1 MPLTIEKIEPDS
13 PAKRAGLLNGDTILT
28 INGEEAIDMS
38 LAAASRRVEGA
49 GHSLTVGVVRGLYDP
64 VLHDFEPIY
73 DYEPDDSGRQSEP
86 TEVVFEIQKFVEP
99 SDIGSQL
106 LELGD
111 SPNQLSESRS
121 LTASPY
127 VTPTKPY
134 RPFST
139 EPIVEIPPL
148 EDPIILN
155 PNYRDQFGKS
165 PIDNDPDY
173 LLSPFNR
180 DALGPNRYKLPI
192 SEQYDPDGTR
202 FKQSTEVVEKLLK
215 YEKHVKSLSKDLEVV
230 DVTKET
236 KVCDTAVERKASM
249 SKDVSFKE
257 SLIEDVKS
265 EKKGVRISE
274 ESVRRE
280 SKSFEK
286 KEMFKEEIEEES
298 IREELQYIEKM
309 RQEIDLEKIEETA
322 MSVVDASI
330 ERAVSVAEEIKKEI
344 DEELSSSEQQE
355 KSEVK
360 YEKREESSEV
370 IDKTESKQE
379 TKEYAERKMSREERT
394 ETQDATQR
402 IARKDVQQTESSE
415 QFETEH
421 GKMDV
426 HRKSLVT
433 EEYKQEYLEEPRQAF
448 SREGSESRS
457 EAKLKFKKAA
467 KTVAS
472 SVKGEKTTAEQR
484 AYTIGLQT
492 IPNIRGT
499 VHSSYHYDLL
509 LRTFF
514 IHLTDVMVALSRFL
528 LTQPVFN
535 QLEQSLT
542 ESRYESGERDTQV
555 RKSSHV
561 VEKDVMKAQEA
572 KKVETKQTRQLI
584 TPVPVEKKA
593 VSQKIEKD
601 VKIQEQKIEKDVK
614 IQEQKIEKKEIMK
627 PVPVKAEQIQVQQ
640 EQKIEQEMMVSEK
653 KSGAEMAQRSEK
665 KLTKEMTQKL
675 GAVISEFQTIAVE
688 DAKEQMLMKSRR
700 SRSRSQIEEEVA
712 KESDPLE
719 WLSKVDSRRTSQE
732 KMEMSKTE
740 FSSEKIE
747 KKSFVETKEE
757 TVHKKPKP
765 PKQTYIAIVESHVY
779 TNKDAIFE
787 EHVTDISETSSV
799 QSAEEINTAFEAVE
813 TVSAENVAIES
824 AVRQLETAKIVE
836 ETHKLD
842 KVVAKSAAV
851 VQKHEEVIHD
861 TKELVQEEVK
871 KETAVQKT
879 DIQEVIVQETKEI
892 VEPVV
897 EIKESKVE
905 KVEKVAIDINKSL
918 AIAESTEV
926 SMLESAIEL
935 KEEKQKVEKVAIDV
949 NESLAI
955 AESAEVT
962 TLESKAEFKDVEVKA
977 ETVAIIEE
985 EKIEEKVIETKPEV
999 LEAPK
1004 PVEVVEI
1011 TETIKLKPKDT
1022 KTVHD
1027 ESAELKIVKIVPVDS
1042 VLSPEIIEVEDISE
1056 LISKSV
1062 ISQVAVGDQ
1071 ISIDASKEVSATS
1084 SITEKSSKSGKK
1096 ESAADVSSAVSQV
1109 SSQSEASAVSKELS
1123 VSQKLESTSQSSETQ
1138 EASFTAKSVDRK
1150 LSLRTDLDRQT
1161 SVQSPPSSIDTPTP
1175 STVPP
1180 TPVTDEYVFK
1190 LSLPLPKSRSA
1201 TPVPRDST
1209 PTPDDEDPNIVKK
1222 KLIPHIET
1230 TIERVVYDPP
1240 LPTPTTDPQSP
1251 VFTKP
1256 VLNGGGIKPVYSKP
1270 GLKGGAVRPVY
1281 IKPGLRGGG
1290 IRPVY
1295 RKPGLFGGAD
1305 NQDYSKEEIREIERK
1320 SSLLASAI
1328 DETIKSIEE
1337 YKEEVGIDTKKEV
1350 KTQEFKEEKIT
1361 KSYKESYSKEVKTE
1375 SIQNGFQEIDTKID
1389 EIMEQ
1394 CNALVSIADSETP
1407 KITENETQ
1415 GIVTEVD
1422 EKESRKQSVEIDVK
1436 IETEPSDE
1444 KSKEKSVKFENEVK
1458 IVEVEIIDEKIP
1470 EVEKKESIRVDIPV
1484 EKEPAPVAEPV
1495 PIILDP
1501 VPPTPVV
1508 EKQPEELL
1516 QPRVVPEVPVVQAPV
1531 RIEEEKKPD
1540 PLLGFRPVVFDPEN
1554 LQRQT
1559 YQYPFVEEP
1568 MVPQEPRGSPYMS
1581 ETGEIIGTI
1590 QGIVDGLETPV
1601 MDEEVAKELGKP
1613 GISEEKIATLISGE
1627 AEMLREAHVM
1637 GLSRVLSSH
1646 MHRADDSSVDFQVI
1660 KPMIGTLKDSEVIKA
1675 LNEEI
1680 AREKAE
1686 QKKKEEKRWTTFLQ
1700 KPKRPVPKAKFGYQ
1714 GWTQDEEVVAE
1725 PYKVKI
1731 VKQAKPKVAPDY
1743 KPEDFETG
1751 PLPWEER
1758 AHTEASLPPVEPE
1771 EPILIPEVPEFL
1783 EAVDP
1788 LKESEVP
1795 DLEDTG
1801 IPLPPPREPT
1811 PPPIV
1816 VEQPEPEPI
1825 PEEPEEEV
1833 APEEQKV
1840 EKTETKEDM
1849 ENRMAEQL
1857 VRSVQSMVDPNASLD
1872 QQLAQMR
1879 AQLAAL
1885 AQLPEVI
1892 QQSLELVSKQL
1903 SKISHQE
1910 AHVEVTQESQ
1920 NYQQAEETHEMQTIQ
1935 EVNESEA
1942 NETQNEAQKM
1952 IIEEVRE
1959 NNVEQQQQMQQQQMQ
1974 QMQQQQMQQQQESMR
1989 MTEEEIRNEKQR
2001 KEQERIEHESRMVK
2015 QHPTPRSAKPKRVF
2029 GPLDPEERMAVVLPG
2044 GRRWKNSKD
2053 VYDEQ
2058 MIKEMFEQHSEVIKG
2073 NAIGI
2078 NFMKYEKP
2086 PVSLDHLKH
2095 SEVYKLVHDMDTTPP
2110 RKVEMRTPVMSEAD
2124 YRERCRSMTP
2134 NVEKKHLQIPQQF
2147 HP

>member
-1 MPLTIEKIEPDS
+1 MALDVRLSRDVDEPWGFQLFGGADEEMPLTIEKIEPDS

-64 VLHDFEPIY
+64 VLHDYEPIY

-86 TEVVFEIQKFVEP
+86 TEVVFEIQRFVEP
-99 SDIGSQL
+99 NDIGSKL
-106 LELGD
+106 LELSD
-111 SPNQLSESRS
+111 TPNNLTESRS
-121 LTASPY
+121 LTSSPF

-139 EPIVEIPPL
+139 EPLPEIPPL

-155 PNYRDQFGKS
+155 PNYRDEFGKT
-165 PIDNDPDY
+165 PIDDDPDY
-173 LLSPFNR
+173 LLNPFDK

-202 FKQSTEVVEKLLK
+202 FKQNTEVVEKLLK

-236 KVCDTAVERKASM
+236 KVCDAGVERK
-249 SKDVSFKE
+249 E
-257 SLIEDVKS
+257 SLSKNVSIKEALVEDVKT

-274 ESVRRE
+274 ESVRKD
-280 SKSFEK
+280 SKS
-286 KEMFKEEIEEES
+286 FKEEIEEES

-322 MSVVDASI
+322 MSVVDDSI
-330 ERAVSVAEEIKKEI
+330 ERAVPVAEEIKKEI

-360 YEKREESSEV
+360 YEKREESSEI

-394 ETQDATQR
+394 ETQDATQK

-426 HRKSLVT
+426 RKKSLLT
-433 EEYKQEYLEEPRQAF
+433 EEYKQEEYRQELRRE
-448 SREGSESRS
+448 STIREGSEGIS
-457 EAKLKFKKAA
+457 EAKIKFKKAA

-472 SVKGEKTTAEQR
+472 SVKGEKSTAEQR

-514 IHLTDVMVALSRFL
+514 IHLTDVMVALSRFI
-528 LTQPVFN
+528 LTQPAFS
-535 QLEQSLT
+535 QLEQSVT
-542 ESRYESGERDTQV
+542 ETRYESGERDAQV

-561 VEKDVMKAQEA
+561 VEKEVMKAQEA
-572 KKVETKQTRQLI
+572 KKETKQTRQLI
-584 TPVPVEKKA
+584 TPVPVEKKEVQ
-593 VSQKIEKD
+593 VS
-601 VKIQEQKIEKDVK
+601 QKIEKDVK
-614 IQEQKIEKKEIMK
+614 IQEQKIEKKEIIK
-627 PVPVKAEQIQVQQ
+627 PVPVKAEQIEVRQ
-640 EQKIEQEMMVSEK
+640 EQKIEKEVVSEK
-653 KSGAEMAQRSEK
+653 KSGAEMAQRSDK

-675 GAVISEFQTIAVE
+675 GAVISEFETIAVE

-732 KMEMSKTE
+732 RTEMSKKE
-740 FSSEKIE
+740 FSSEKVE
-747 KKSFVETKEE
+747 KKSFVETKQE
-757 TVHKKPKP
+757 TIHKKPKT

-799 QSAEEINTAFEAVE
+799 QSAEEVNTAFEAVE

-824 AVRQLETAKIVE
+824 AVRELETAKIVE

-842 KVVAKSAAV
+842 KVIAKSAAV
-851 VQKHEEVIHD
+851 VQKHEQVVHD
-861 TKELVQEEVK
+861 TKELIQEDIK
-871 KETAVQKT
+871 KETAIQST

-892 VEPVV
+892 IEPVV

-926 SMLESAIEL
+926 SMLESAVEL
-935 KEEKQKVEKVAIDV
+935 KKEVEQKVEKVAIDI

-955 AESAEVT
+955 AEASEVT
-962 TLESKAEFKDVEVKA
+962 TLESKAEFKDIELKA

-1011 TETIKLKPKDT
+1011 TETIKIKPKEV

-1062 ISQVAVGDQ
+1062 VSQVAVGDQ
-1071 ISIDASKEVSATS
+1071 VSIDASKEVSATS
-1084 SITEKSSKSGKK
+1084 SITETSSKSGRK
-1096 ESAADVSSAVSQV
+1096 ESQVDVSSEISQVSVGTQSETSALKKELAVSQKV
-1109 SSQSEASAVSKELS
+1109 ESSSK
-1123 VSQKLESTSQSSETQ
+1123 SSDTQ

-1161 SVQSPPSSIDTPTP
+1161 SLQSPPSSIDTPTP

-1180 TPVTDEYVFK
+1180 TPLTDEYVFK

-1240 LPTPTTDPQSP
+1240 LPTPTGEPKSP
-1251 VFTKP
+1251 VFSKP
-1256 VLNGGGIKPVYSKP
+1256 VLNGGGFKPVYSKP
-1270 GLKGGAVRPVY
+1270 GLKGGAIRPVY

-1305 NQDYSKEEIREIERK
+1305 SPDYSKEEIREIERK

-1350 KTQEFKEEKIT
+1350 KTQEYKEEKIT
-1361 KSYKESYSKEVKTE
+1361 KSYKESYTKEVKTE

-1394 CNALVSIADSETP
+1394 CNALVSITETP
-1407 KITENETQ
+1407 KAENETQ

-1422 EKESRKQSVEIDVK
+1422 EIENRKQSVQ
-1436 IETEPSDE
+1436 IETEPIITNEE
-1444 KSKEKSVKFENEVK
+1444 KPKEKAVKFENEVK
-1458 IVEVEIIDEKIP
+1458 IVEVENFDDKVAD
-1470 EVEKKESIRVDIPV
+1470 VEKKESIRVDIPV
-1484 EKEPAPVAEPV
+1484 AMDPVSVADPV

-1501 VPPTPVV
+1501 IPPTPVV
-1508 EKQPEELL
+1508 EMKQPVML
-1516 QPRVVPEVPVVQAPV
+1516 QPTIVPEIPVIQKPV
-1531 RIEEEKKPD
+1531 TEPEKPD

-1554 LQRQT
+1554 LQRQV

-1568 MVPQEPRGSPYMS
+1568 PAPQEPRGSPYMT
-1581 ETGEIIGTI
+1581 ETGELIGTI

-1637 GLSRVLSSH
+1637 GLSRVISSH
-1646 MHRADDSSVDFQVI
+1646 MHRADDSSVDFQTI

-1714 GWTQDEEVVAE
+1714 GWTQDEEIVA
-1725 PYKVKI
+1725 
-1731 VKQAKPKVAPDY
+1731 
-1743 KPEDFETG
+1743 DFETG

-1758 AHTEASLPPVEPE
+1758 ANTEASLPPVEPE

-1816 VEQPEPEPI
+1816 EEQPEPEPI
-1825 PEEPEEEV
+1825 PEEAEEIV
-1833 APEEQKV
+1833 APEEQKE

-1857 VRSVQSMVDPNASLD
+1857 VKSVQSMVDPNASLD

-1920 NYQQAEETHEMQTIQ
+1920 NYQQAE
-1935 EVNESEA
+1935 
-1942 NETQNEAQKM
+1942 
-1952 IIEEVRE
+1952 
-1959 NNVEQQQQMQQQQMQ
+1959 
-1974 QMQQQQMQQQQESMR
+1974 
-1989 MTEEEIRNEKQR
+1989 
-2001 KEQERIEHESRMVK
+2001 
-2015 QHPTPRSAKPKRVF
+2015 AKPKRVF

-2058 MIKEMFEQHSEVIKG
+2058 AIKEMFETYSEVIKG
-2073 NAIGI
+2073 NAIG
-2078 NFMKYEKP
+2078 Y
-2086 PVSLDHLKH
+2086 
-2095 SEVYKLVHDMDTTPP
+2095 
-2110 RKVEMRTPVMSEAD
+2110 
-2124 YRERCRSMTP
+2124 
-2134 NVEKKHLQIPQQF
+2134 
-2147 HP
+2147 